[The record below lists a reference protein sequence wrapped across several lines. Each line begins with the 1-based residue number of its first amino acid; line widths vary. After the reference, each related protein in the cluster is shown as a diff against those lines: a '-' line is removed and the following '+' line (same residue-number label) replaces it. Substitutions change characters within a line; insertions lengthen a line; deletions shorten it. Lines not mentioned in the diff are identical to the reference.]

1 MKITP
6 WHDRSP
12 AEQKQEF
19 ENQALVLQIR
29 EQLMQWART
38 YTRLAHA
45 LVEEF
50 SEEEVLDS
58 LEQTW
63 WNLQFEGG
71 LTFREEFEKDPR
83 AGLENMYTLWHSSPT
98 QGVTGIVMDVD
109 FQDDRWEI
117 LAFRCYHQQV
127 ALELEAI
134 GGRKIGIS
142 WCMGDMAAP
151 RGWCSKVVMRFP
163 NMQLRGDPFCWQ
175 IRQVVE
181 NADSR
186 LDCWS
191 RELSEKCGWRS
202 IKKLE
207 VK

>member
-1 MKITP
+1 MKTTP
-6 WHDRSP
+6 WQDRSP

-50 SEEEVLDS
+50 GEEEVLDT

-71 LTFREEFEKDPR
+71 LTFREDFEKDPR
-83 AGLENMYTLWHSSPT
+83 AGLEEMYSLWHTGPT
-98 QGVTGIVMDVD
+98 QDVTGIVMDVD
-109 FQDDRWEI
+109 FQVDRWEI

-127 ALELEAI
+127 ALDLEAI

-142 WCMGDMAAP
+142 WCMSDMAAP

-163 NMQLRGDPFCWQ
+163 NMQLRGDPFCRQ
-175 IRQVVE
+175 IRQLE
-181 NADSR
+181 EDADSY
-186 LDCWS
+186 LDRWS
-191 RELSEKCGWRS
+191 RELSEQYGWRS
-202 IKKLE
+202 IKNLE
-207 VK
+207 EK

>member
-38 YTRLAHA
+38 YTRMAHA

-50 SEEEVLDS
+50 GEEEVLDN

-71 LTFREEFEKDPR
+71 LT
-83 AGLENMYTLWHSSPT
+83 
-98 QGVTGIVMDVD
+98 
-109 FQDDRWEI
+109 
-117 LAFRCYHQQV
+117 
-127 ALELEAI
+127 
-134 GGRKIGIS
+134 
-142 WCMGDMAAP
+142 
-151 RGWCSKVVMRFP
+151 
-163 NMQLRGDPFCWQ
+163 
-175 IRQVVE
+175 
-181 NADSR
+181 
-186 LDCWS
+186 
-191 RELSEKCGWRS
+191 
-202 IKKLE
+202 
-207 VK
+207 